1 MKYSVKDASARAH
14 NIYESDNQ
22 VVTHLNLKS
31 GESIPSHDSNMSV
44 VVVIYEGQVI
54 FTEKDKEYTIK
65 SGDIIKLE
73 PEVSHSLKAL
83 DDSKLMVIKS
93 DLK

>member
-1 MKYSVKDASARAH
+1 MKYSLKDTNTRVH

-22 VVTHLNLKS
+22 VVTHLNLKA
-31 GESIPSHDSNMSV
+31 GESIPRHNSDMSV
-44 VVVIYEGQVI
+44 VVVIYEGEVI
-54 FTEKDKEYTIK
+54 FTEEDEDYTIK
-65 SGDIIKLE
+65 AGDIIKFK

-83 DDSKLMVIKS
+83 EDSKLMVIKS